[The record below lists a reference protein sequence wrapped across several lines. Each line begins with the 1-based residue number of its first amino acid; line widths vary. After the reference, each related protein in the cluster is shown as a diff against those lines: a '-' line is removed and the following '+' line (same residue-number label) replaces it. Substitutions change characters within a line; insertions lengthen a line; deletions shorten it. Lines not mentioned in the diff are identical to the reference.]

1 MPDFLI
7 SEDLSQIDPDEQVAR
22 VIYASQSTVTGP
34 IYTELERI
42 RAAAL
47 RNNVPLHVFTA
58 LLHQSGWFV
67 QWKEGPE
74 EAIRGLMERV
84 ARDSRHAGLRMVHA
98 SFGPRLLAGPWSMA
112 VVQSTERFEE
122 MGVRVQALQTQLS
135 GGRQEAPP
143 SVWRRLSTPAS
154 HAGAAHQDREG
165 AFHRVMVVA
174 ATGMLSFDLVQWL
187 AQSYRE
193 PLVHRR
199 FAGAHDLDVG
209 TDYVDID
216 DDGRL
221 QRVIAMSRRGLSVP
235 LTRAFLPDYA
245 HILVLL
251 SGEPRF
257 DEAIMQRLARACA
270 HAAPPPVLVGIAT
283 DTQVLARAGREAHR
297 LGLDWRNVQ
306 ADPYDAAGTWRAAS
320 ALWDGF
326 APPAPVHVAPA
337 TGLLLV

>member
-34 IYTELERI
+34 IYSELERI
-42 RAAAL
+42 RSAAL
-47 RNNVPLHVFTA
+47 RNNVPLNVFTA

-74 EAIRGLMERV
+74 EAIRRLMERV
-84 ARDSRHAGLRMVHA
+84 ACDARHAGLRMVHA

-112 VVQSTERFEE
+112 VVQSTEAFEQ
-122 MGVRVQALQTQLS
+122 MGLRVQALQAQLT
-135 GGRQEAPP
+135 GGRQESPP

-174 ATGMLSFDLVQWL
+174 ASGMASFDLVQWL
-187 AQSYRE
+187 AQRCRE

-199 FAGAHDLDVG
+199 FAGARDLDVG
-209 TDYVDID
+209 TDYVDFE

-221 QRVIAMSRRGLSVP
+221 LRVIAMSRRGLSVP

-251 SGEPRF
+251 SGEPRS
-257 DEAIMQRLARACA
+257 DEAILHRLARACA
-270 HAAPPPVLVGIAT
+270 HAVPAPVLVGIGTEA
-283 DTQVLARAGREAHR
+283 QVLARAEREARR
-297 LGLDWRNVQ
+297 LGLDWCSVQ
-306 ADPYDAAGTWRAAS
+306 ADPHDAEGSWRAAS

-326 APPAPVHVAPA
+326 DPPAPVQVETAR
-337 TGLLLV
+337 GLLLV